1 MPSRSHTRRLAALEA
16 LGSKPGTIAKGPDQV
31 LSELS
36 IDAVCAIRDA
46 YKAHGI
52 TGEKPPGPNPQLEAE
67 VWAILWKDA
76 PSPEVFARWDAL
88 LREPTLPMKR

>member
-1 MPSRSHTRRLAALEA
+1 MPRGRLLKRLQAVEGRERPRAPRPA
-16 LGSKPGTIAKGPDQV
+16 DQV
-31 LSELS
+31 LTELS
-36 IDAVCAIRDA
+36 LDAVRAIRDA

-52 TGEKPPGPNPQLEAE
+52 TGDKPPGPNPQLEAE

-88 LREPTLPMKR
+88 LREPTPARR

>member
-1 MPSRSHTRRLAALEA
+1 MGRDKLAQKLRALEA
-16 LGSKPGTIAKGPDQV
+16 RERPQIQSAAGQV

-36 IDAVCAIRDA
+36 VPAIEAIRDV
-46 YKAHGI
+46 YQAHGI
-52 TGEKPPGPNPQLEAE
+52 TGNKPPAPNPQLEAE

-88 LREPTLPMKR
+88 LREPAPRTKR